1 VKDKAVLVRLPQ
13 VCAHGG
19 AALEKDLKA
28 QTPINWRDLP
38 PGEHRLTCPHCGRGK
53 RDKTLGVTVDADGAG
68 IAHCFRCEYV
78 ETYRPE
84 RPGLQSKPQRPP
96 AHQARRVVAPQHQR
110 HETLSD
116 AGIALWKSTHAIT
129 PDSPAGRYLL
139 ARRCKLPPAGSHL
152 RELPAHRHPS
162 GHVGPWMV
170 ALLTDFETREPR
182 SLHFT
187 WLGEGGRKA
196 DVSPPRRLLPGHAKA
211 GAVCRLWPDEYV
223 SGGLGV
229 AEGIETALSL
239 AHGYEPVWAA
249 IDAGNLSALPVLP
262 GIESLLIACDR
273 DPAGEKAAQAC
284 AQRWAAA
291 GVRVGMTWQEVN
303 DMNDLCAA

>member
-1 VKDKAVLVRLPQ
+1 MYA
-13 VCAHGG
+13 CARSGRM
-19 AALEKDLKA
+19 ESDLS
-28 QTPINWRDLP
+28 TPTSIDWRDLP

-53 RDKTLGVTVDADGAG
+53 RDKTLGVTVDDTGDGV
-68 IAHCFRCEYV
+68 AHCFRCEYV

-84 RPGLQSKPQRPP
+84 RPSSGLQSKHQRPP
-96 AHQARRVVAPQHQR
+96 AQQARRVVAPQQQK

-116 AGIALWKSTHAIT
+116 AGRALWKTTRSIT

-139 ARRCKLPPAGSHL
+139 ARRCKLPPPGSHL

-162 GHVGPWMV
+162 GYVGPAMV

-182 SLHFT
+182 SLHMT
-187 WLGEGGRKA
+187 WLGEGGKKA
-196 DVSPPRRLLPGHAKA
+196 DVSPPRLLLPGHRKA
-211 GAVCRLWPDEYV
+211 SAVCRLWPDEYV
-223 SGGLGV
+223 SGGLGL

-262 GIESLLIACDR
+262 GIECLLIACDR
-273 DPAGEKAAQAC
+273 DPAGEKAARAC
-284 AQRWAAA
+284 ARRWADA
-291 GVRVGMTWQEVN
+291 GVKVKMTWQQVN
-303 DMNDLCAA
+303 DLNDVCAA

>member
-1 VKDKAVLVRLPQ
+1 MMYSSYAPT
-13 VCAHGG
+13 AG
-19 AALEKDLKA
+19 AKLEHIMPKHNA
-28 QTPINWRDLP
+28 IWRDLP

-53 RDKTLGVTVDADGAG
+53 RDKTLGVTVDADSAG

-84 RPGLQSKPQRPP
+84 RPGSGLQPKPQRPP
-96 AHQARRVVAPQHQR
+96 AQQFRRVVAPQQQR

-116 AGIALWKSTHAIT
+116 AGRALWKTTRAIT
-129 PDSPAGRYLL
+129 PDSPAGRYLI
-139 ARRCKLPPAGSHL
+139 ARRCKLPPHGSHL
-152 RELPAHRHPS
+152 RELPTHRHPS
-162 GHVGPWMV
+162 GHVSPCMV
-170 ALLTDFETREPR
+170 ALLTDFETGDAR

-187 WLGEGGRKA
+187 WLSEGGKKA
-196 DVSPPRRLLPGHAKA
+196 DVKPPRLLLAGHAKA

-249 IDAGNLSALPVLP
+249 IDAGNLAALPVLP
-262 GIESLLIACDR
+262 GIECLLIACDR

-284 AQRWAAA
+284 AQRWADA
-291 GVRVGMTWQEVN
+291 GVRVSMTWQEVN
-303 DMNDLCAA
+303 DLNDLCAA